1 MGVDAKEVKYNFA
14 EIKDLA
20 RVNSLK
26 VKMSRTRF
34 IIYGQLSE
42 QPT

>member
-1 MGVDAKEVKYNFA
+1 MGVDAKEVKHDFA
-14 EIKDLA
+14 AIKDLA

-34 IIYGQLSE
+34 IIWPAQ
-42 QPT
+42 